1 MAAGPVTVSFEPQR
15 RNKKKNDPEA
25 TGLPVVILCEGLLL
39 LAAFMGLL
47 DILKG

>member
-1 MAAGPVTVSFEPQR
+1 MTVSFTPYK
-15 RNKKKNDPEA
+15 RNKKKNDPEG